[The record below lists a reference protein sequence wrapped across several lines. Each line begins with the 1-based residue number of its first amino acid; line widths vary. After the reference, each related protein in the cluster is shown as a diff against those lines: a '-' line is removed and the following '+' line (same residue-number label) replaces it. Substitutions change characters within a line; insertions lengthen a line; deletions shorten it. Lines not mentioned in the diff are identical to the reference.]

1 MKLIAKKPC
10 SFGGQRFY
18 IGDEIPA
25 ELVAEPKAQERLGV
39 IAIANNEGA
48 GVSGEQSGTLYTQE
62 QFDEAVAEVRAKLE
76 ETVAK
81 LEETEPGTYEGTVQ
95 IAIKTGSDGDNDQ
108 IMAIPAT
115 PEQIQQTF
123 EIMQLN
129 ADKASGAI
137 ADVTDENVLT
147 MLLFVDSR
155 STVKKA
161 AKSRLDNLS
170 LTEGE
175 NNAAGNGNDTTEGN
189 KEGEI

>member
-25 ELVAEPKAQERLGV
+25 ELVAEPKAQEKLGV

-62 QFDEAVAEVRAKLE
+62 QV
-76 ETVAK
+76 
-81 LEETEPGTYEGTVQ
+81 
-95 IAIKTGSDGDNDQ
+95 
-108 IMAIPAT
+108 
-115 PEQIQQTF
+115 QQTV
-123 EIMQLN
+123 EIIQLN
-129 ADKASGAI
+129 AEKASAAI
-137 ADVTDENVLT
+137 LEVTDEGVLE
-147 MLLFVDSR
+147 LLVSIDNR
-155 STVKKA
+155 KTVKES

-189 KEGEI
+189 KEGET